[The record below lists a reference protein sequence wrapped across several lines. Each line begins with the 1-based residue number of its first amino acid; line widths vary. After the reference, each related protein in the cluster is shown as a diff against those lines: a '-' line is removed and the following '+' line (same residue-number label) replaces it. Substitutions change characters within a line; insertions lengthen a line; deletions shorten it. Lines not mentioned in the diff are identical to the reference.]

1 MLANTY
7 LHYALDLWAQQW
19 RRRQVRGDMIIVRYA
34 DDIVFDFQS
43 RAEAERFLA
52 ELRERLFKFNLE
64 LNEAKTRL
72 VEFGRYADENRRR
85 RGERKPESLN
95 FLGFTHLCGRKRN
108 GKFVVLRHTMRKR
121 QRSKCRQLKQ
131 ELKRRMYLPVPNM
144 GRWLQSVLRGH
155 YNYYGVIR
163 NGRAMNAFRYNI
175 GNLWFKVLRRRSQ
188 KARLNWKRMA
198 RIIERH
204 LPYPKIRQPYPEQRL
219 RVVTQGRSPVR

>member
-85 RGERKPESLN
+85 RGERKPS
-95 FLGFTHLCGRKRN
+95 H
-108 GKFVVLRHTMRKR
+108 
-121 QRSKCRQLKQ
+121 
-131 ELKRRMYLPVPNM
+131 
-144 GRWLQSVLRGH
+144 
-155 YNYYGVIR
+155 
-163 NGRAMNAFRYNI
+163 
-175 GNLWFKVLRRRSQ
+175 
-188 KARLNWKRMA
+188 
-198 RIIERH
+198 
-204 LPYPKIRQPYPEQRL
+204 
-219 RVVTQGRSPVR
+219 